1 MKTQKDLIYESNRVL
16 RGEAIQAPAPR
27 KPTPPKAPAPVIEP
41 EPAPV
46 KRRGRPRKSDGT
58 AAKTAG

>member
-1 MKTQKDLIYESNRVL
+1 MKTQKELIDEANRLL
-16 RGEAIQAPAPR
+16 RGETQAPTPR
-27 KPTPPKAPAPVIEP
+27 KPVPPKAPAPVIEP

-46 KRRGRPRKSDGT
+46 KRRGRPRKSNGT